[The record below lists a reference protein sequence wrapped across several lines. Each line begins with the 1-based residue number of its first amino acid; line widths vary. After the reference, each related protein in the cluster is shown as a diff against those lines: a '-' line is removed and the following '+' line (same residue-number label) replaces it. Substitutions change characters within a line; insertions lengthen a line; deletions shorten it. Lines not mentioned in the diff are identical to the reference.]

1 MTPADIFL
9 GIAINFFTGCAQ
21 ELASRFDE
29 KAAAAGVDTELWRQ
43 RSKGLQTRIVESLST
58 TARRLKHPPR
68 NLEVLCAVLG
78 DQVFVADTAAAL
90 IDGKLEPKQFATELA
105 RRDPA
110 LEGVAGLKDLAIA
123 LIETFNTIVAADAE
137 LAALVGLRRS
147 EDLKRDVQNIS
158 GTVQEIGRGV
168 FDLQVHAARQEDIS
182 NLTRE
187 VRELH
192 ST

>member
-168 FDLQVHAARQEDIS
+168 
-182 NLTRE
+182 
-187 VRELH
+187 
-192 ST
+192 